1 MLRLAL
7 LSLSLA
13 MVPVLP
19 QLHLPRPLPRLLQHP
34 PLPLLRHPQL
44 LRRPL
49 LALYPVRK

>member
-19 QLHLPRPLPRLLQHP
+19 QLNLPRPLPRLLQHP
-34 PLPLLRHPQL
+34 LLPLLLLPLSLL
-44 LRRPL
+44 LR
-49 LALYPVRK
+49 ALQPGRK